1 MLDLLTP
8 LLADTTGPAAWIVF
22 GVVITFLFF
31 VGLTLFVALFSQ
43 DKTRADRAHRI
54 LRELLAMFTFRRRR

>member
-8 LLADTTGPAAWIVF
+8 LLTDATGPAAWIVV
-22 GVVITFLFF
+22 GVIVTFLFF
-31 VGLTLFVALFSQ
+31 VGVTLFVALFSP

-54 LRELLAMFTFRRRR
+54 LRELLATFTFRRRR